1 MKIAVFGAT
10 GRVGRH
16 FLELALKQ
24 GHELQ
29 LLVRNKQD
37 WMDHEKLTIHVG
49 DARESSDVEKTL
61 GGVEAVFS
69 ALGTDKTTTLTDF
82 VAALVPSME
91 KQGIKRVV
99 TIGTAGILQSRTQPE
114 LYRFQSGESNRKLT
128 FAAEQHAAVYET
140 FRDSSLDWTIVC
152 PTYLP
157 DGPLTQDYRIEE
169 DKLPVDGKQIS
180 TADTAHCAYTV
191 LTESHSLHKRLGVA
205 Y

>member
-16 FLELALKQ
+16 FVELALEK

-37 WMDHEKLTIHVG
+37 WMDHDKLTIHIG
-49 DARESSDVEKTL
+49 DAREYSDIEKTL
-61 GGVEAVFS
+61 AGAEAVFS
-69 ALGTDKTTTLTDF
+69 ALGTDKTTTLADF
-82 VAALVPSME
+82 VTALVPSME
-91 KQGIKRVV
+91 KLRIKRVV

-157 DGPLTQDYRIEE
+157 DGPLTQEYRTEE
-169 DKLPVDGKQIS
+169 DMLPVEGKQIS

-191 LTESHSLHKRLGVA
+191 LTESQSLRKRLGVA

>member
-16 FLELALKQ
+16 FVELALEK

-37 WMDHEKLTIHVG
+37 WMDHDKLTIHIG
-49 DARESSDVEKTL
+49 DAREYSDIEKTL
-61 GGVEAVFS
+61 AGAEAVFS

-82 VAALVPSME
+82 VNALVPNME
-91 KQGIKRVV
+91 KHGINRVV
-99 TIGTAGILQSRTQPE
+99 SIGTAGILQSRTQPE

-157 DGPLTQDYRIEE
+157 DGPLTQEYRTEE
-169 DKLPVDGKQIS
+169 DMLPVEGKQIS

-191 LTESHSLHKRLGVA
+191 LTESQSLRKRLGVA

>member
-16 FLELALKQ
+16 FTELALEQ
-24 GHELQ
+24 GHELK
-29 LLVRNKQD
+29 LLVRNKQE
-37 WMDHEKLTIHVG
+37 WMEREGVTIHVG
-49 DARESSDVEKTL
+49 DAREASDVETTL
-61 GGVEAVFS
+61 AGVEAVFS

-82 VAALVPSME
+82 VTALVPSME
-91 KQGIKRVV
+91 KLRIKRVV

-157 DGPLTQDYRIEE
+157 DGPLTREYRTEE
-169 DKLPVDGKQIS
+169 DMLPVDGKQIS

-191 LTESHSLHKRLGVA
+191 LTESQSLRKRLGVA

>member
-16 FLELALKQ
+16 FVELALEK

-37 WMDHEKLTIHVG
+37 WMDHDKLTIHIG
-49 DARESSDVEKTL
+49 DAREYSDVEKTL
-61 GGVEAVFS
+61 AGAEAVFS

-82 VAALVPSME
+82 VTALVPSME
-91 KQGIKRVV
+91 KLRIKRVV

-157 DGPLTQDYRIEE
+157 DGPLTQEYRTEE
-169 DKLPVDGKQIS
+169 DMLPVEGKQIS
-180 TADTAHCAYTV
+180 TADTANCAYTV
-191 LTESHSLHKRLGVA
+191 LTESQSLRKRLGVA